1 LVIGLFRSATFP
13 GTKLQ
18 LFRVPSASSEQ
29 ELSEPAAVAVAPVRL
44 AAVKTY

>member
-29 ELSEPAAVAVAPVRL
+29 ELSEPVAVASVRL